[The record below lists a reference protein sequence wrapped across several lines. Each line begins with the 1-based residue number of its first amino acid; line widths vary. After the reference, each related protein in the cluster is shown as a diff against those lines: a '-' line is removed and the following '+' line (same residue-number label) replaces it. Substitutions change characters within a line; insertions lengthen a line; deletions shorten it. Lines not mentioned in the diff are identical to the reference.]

1 MTAHSHGP
9 LRMFKWVL
17 INSSC
22 SDDVGEACSTDDD
35 SLPIIVLHPGSKWL
49 RLGLATTPEP
59 GPIAAEVT
67 AGGGPHVPSINQH
80 PKTVLHAV
88 ARLRTKAALADKKLQ
103 RRDPYLV
110 SPAKPD
116 PVSHRKLVEARTRVA
131 KMLANTL
138 TSSGRRRFVE
148 SQSVVSQ
155 INADKKPHKLPIN
168 DLNRNTEDDKEK
180 IKQSLYGHEILDAMD
195 SLESPYNVRFP
206 LKRGDLDLDPAKVY
220 GSESSTLTDI
230 EDIWTNAIESE
241 LGIPRR
247 DFSRYRVVLVIPA
260 VHRRG
265 LVKHFMTLLLNS
277 MGFAGA
283 FVSIDHVCAAFGA
296 GLGTNSF
303 FFLFCKKIIDL
314 SGGQSASLLM
324 RM

>member
-180 IKQSLYGHEILDAMD
+180 IKQSLYGREILDAMD

-230 EDIWTNAIESE
+230 E
-241 LGIPRR
+241 
-247 DFSRYRVVLVIPA
+247 VI
-260 VHRRG
+260 
-265 LVKHFMTLLLNS
+265 K
-277 MGFAGA
+277 
-283 FVSIDHVCAAFGA
+283 VS
-296 GLGTNSF
+296 S
-303 FFLFCKKIIDL
+303 
-314 SGGQSASLLM
+314 
-324 RM
+324 